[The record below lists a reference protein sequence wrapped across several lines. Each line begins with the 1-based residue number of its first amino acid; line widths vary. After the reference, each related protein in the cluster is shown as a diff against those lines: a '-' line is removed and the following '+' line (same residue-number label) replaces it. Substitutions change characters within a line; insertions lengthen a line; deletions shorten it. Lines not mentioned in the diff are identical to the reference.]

1 MHTKWEDAQTFLAI
15 AEEGSFSAGAR
26 RLGVGQPAVS
36 RRVAHLEKRL
46 GSQLFLRGKQGA
58 ELTEAGA
65 RLLPAAEQ
73 MARWATEFERLAQG
87 AEENPAGIVRIAAPP
102 GVAVDLLAPLAA
114 TARERFPDIRLEVL
128 ASVEHVDLSRG
139 GADLAIRTRPPNE
152 PELMTLASATTE
164 IGVLAS
170 PDYARRLR
178 ARLDQ
183 AGHAGPPA
191 LSDIDWITWAFPF
204 EHVEPRPMLERAIP
218 SFTPIFA
225 SDNFLVLQSAVVAG
239 LGAMILDR
247 KTRPNS
253 PSANLVEIDLGFKL
267 PSSAFH
273 LVCAKSMQ
281 YVPRVRA
288 VADLMIEVLGQIQ
301 ADSTSAG

>member
-1 MHTKWEDAQTFLAI
+1 MHITWEDAQTFLAI
-15 AEEGSFSAGAR
+15 AEERSFSAGAR

-36 RRVAHLEKRL
+36 RRVAHLEQRM
-46 GSQLFLRGKQGA
+46 GCQLFSRGKQGA
-58 ELTEAGA
+58 ELTDAGA

-73 MARWATEFERLAQG
+73 MARWASEFERLAQG
-87 AEENPAGIVRIAAPP
+87 AEENPAGVVRIAAPP
-102 GVAVDLLAPLAA
+102 GIAVDILAPLAA
-114 TARERFPDIRLEVL
+114 TACVRLPDIRFEVL

-139 GADLAIRTRPPNE
+139 SADLAIRTRSPNE
-152 PELMTLASATTE
+152 PELMTLISATTE

-170 PDYARRLR
+170 PDYV
-178 ARLDQ
+178 ARLEHRLER
-183 AGHAGPPA
+183 AGHVGPPA
-191 LSDIDWITWAFPF
+191 LADIDWITWAFPF

-218 SFTPIFA
+218 NFRPAFA

-247 KTRPNS
+247 HTRPGT
-253 PSANLVEIDLGFKL
+253 PSADLVEIDLGFEL
-267 PSSAFH
+267 PASEFH

-288 VADLMIEVLGQIQ
+288 VADLIVEELGKYR
-301 ADSTSAG
+301 TG

>member
-1 MHTKWEDAQTFLAI
+1 M
-15 AEEGSFSAGAR
+15 GC
-26 RLGVGQPAVS
+26 
-36 RRVAHLEKRL
+36 
-46 GSQLFLRGKQGA
+46 QLFSRGKQGA
-58 ELTEAGA
+58 ELTDAGA

-87 AEENPAGIVRIAAPP
+87 AEENPAGVVRIAAPP
-102 GVAVDLLAPLAA
+102 GIAVDILAPLAA
-114 TARERFPDIRLEVL
+114 TARVRLPDIRFEVL

-139 GADLAIRTRPPNE
+139 SADLAIRTRSPNE
-152 PELMTLASATTE
+152 PELMTLISATTE

-170 PDYARRLR
+170 TDYVARLERRLEN
-178 ARLDQ
+178 
-183 AGHAGPPA
+183 AGHVGPPA
-191 LSDIDWITWAFPF
+191 LADIDWITWAFPF

-218 SFTPIFA
+218 NFRPAFA

-247 KTRPNS
+247 QARPGT
-253 PSANLVEIDLGFKL
+253 PSAELVEIDLGFEL
-267 PSSAFH
+267 PASEFH

-288 VADLMIEVLGQIQ
+288 VADLIVEELEKYRTG
-301 ADSTSAG
+301 

>member
-1 MHTKWEDAQTFLAI
+1 MHITWEDAQTFLAI
-15 AEEGSFSAGAR
+15 AEERSFSAGAR

-46 GSQLFLRGKQGA
+46 ACQLISRGKQGA
-58 ELTEAGA
+58 DLTDAGA

-73 MARWATEFERLAQG
+73 MARWASEFERLAQG
-87 AEENPAGIVRIAAPP
+87 AEENPAGVVRIAAPP
-102 GVAVDLLAPLAA
+102 GIAVDILAPLAA
-114 TARERFPDIRLEVL
+114 TARERLPDIRLEVL

-139 GADLAIRTRPPNE
+139 SADLAIRTRPPNE
-152 PELMTLASATTE
+152 PELMTLISATTE

-170 PDYARRLR
+170 AEYA
-178 ARLDQ
+178 ARLSARLEGADHMGQ
-183 AGHAGPPA
+183 PTLA
-191 LSDIDWITWAFPF
+191 DIDWITWAFPF

-218 SFTPIFA
+218 NFRPAFS

-247 KTRPNS
+247 HTRPGT
-253 PSANLVEIDLGFKL
+253 PSAELVEIDLGFQL
-267 PSSAFH
+267 PASEFH

-281 YVPRVRA
+281 YVPRVRV
-288 VADLMIEVLGQIQ
+288 VADLIVEELGKHRP
-301 ADSTSAG
+301 G